1 VAAALNPRT
10 SQAVRVAAGTCWLHG
25 VIPKDLGRIWSIT
38 RIVSREACRLYND
51 VRGAMHLAE
60 KESRFLLMDRITW
73 QVAAA

>member
-1 VAAALNPRT
+1 MLAAR
-10 SQAVRVAAGTCWLHG
+10 RI
-25 VIPKDLGRIWSIT
+25 IPKDLGRIWTIT
-38 RIVSREACRLYND
+38 HIVSREASRLYND